1 MEKIMVN
8 FKIYFRYIN
17 ISLALILST
26 SCDNEEA
33 RIDDTENENSSVFI
47 GLNNIS
53 TTFDNLSRSYH
64 IYVPASYSD
73 TEPIPIVF
81 NLHGGAS
88 TAIGYLN
95 SIGNMRPIA
104 DTANFIII
112 YPQATTD
119 SSGNP
124 TWHLGGENSKST
136 SVDDV
141 GFVSHIIDE
150 VSSIYS
156 VDLERVYVTGF
167 SNGGYLAYEI
177 ACLLSNKIAGIGSVA
192 GHMFI
197 DTYNYCDP
205 SHPTPLIN
213 IHGTEDFYD
222 GIAGY
227 YLDQNLSN
235 RYWTEYNNT
244 DPDPVITYI
253 EDTNT
258 QDGSTVE
265 LHSWLNGD
273 NGISVVHFKV
283 MGGGHSYPNL
293 NPSSSKGYE
302 NGDIDSNSEIWNF
315 LSRYDIN
322 GLR

>member
-1 MEKIMVN
+1 MIN

-17 ISLALILST
+17 LSLAFIFST

-33 RIDDTENENSSVFI
+33 RIDDTENENSSEFI

-53 TTFDNLSRSYH
+53 TTHDNLNRSYQ
-64 IYVPASYSD
+64 IYVPASYSNN
-73 TEPIPIVF
+73 EPIPIVF

-95 SIGNMRPIA
+95 SIGDMRPIA

-136 SVDDV
+136 SVNDV

-244 DPDPVITYI
+244 DHDPVITYI
-253 EDTNT
+253 ENTNT

-273 NGISVVHFKV
+273 NGISLVHYKV
-283 MGGGHSYPNL
+283 IGGGHSYPNL

>member
-1 MEKIMVN
+1 MIN
-8 FKIYFRYIN
+8 FKIYFIYTN
-17 ISLALILST
+17 LSLALILST
-26 SCDNEEA
+26 SCDNEESS
-33 RIDDTENENSSVFI
+33 IDETENEENSEFI

-53 TTFDNLSRSYH
+53 TNFDNLSRSYQ
-64 IYVPASYSD
+64 IYVPSIYSES
-73 TEPIPIVF
+73 EPVPIVF

-88 TAIGYLN
+88 TAYGYLN
-95 SIGNMRPIA
+95 SIGDMRPIA
-104 DTANFIII
+104 DTANFIVI

-119 SSGNP
+119 SSGDP

-136 SVDDV
+136 EVDDV

-156 VDLERVYVTGF
+156 VDLERIYVTGF

-177 ACLLSNKIAGIGSVA
+177 ACLLSNRIAGIGSVA

-213 IHGTEDFYD
+213 IHGTEDFYE

-227 YLDQNLSN
+227 YLDQNISN
-235 RYWTEYNNT
+235 QYWTEYNNT
-244 DPDPVITYI
+244 DPDPVITYL
-253 EDTNT
+253 ENSNT

-273 NGISVVHFKV
+273 NGISVVHYKV

>member
-1 MEKIMVN
+1 MEKIMVK

-33 RIDDTENENSSVFI
+33 RIDDTENENSSEFI

-177 ACLLSNKIAGIGSVA
+177 ACLLSNRIAGIGSVA

-205 SHPTPLIN
+205 SHPTPVIN

>member
-1 MEKIMVN
+1 MIN

-17 ISLALILST
+17 LSLAFIFST

-33 RIDDTENENSSVFI
+33 RIDDTENENSSEFI

-53 TTFDNLSRSYH
+53 TTFDNLSRSYQ
-64 IYVPASYSD
+64 IYVPASYSN

-95 SIGNMRPIA
+95 SIGDMRPIA

-136 SVDDV
+136 SVNDV

-177 ACLLSNKIAGIGSVA
+177 ACLLSNRIAGIGSVA

-244 DPDPVITYI
+244 DHDPVITYI
-253 EDTNT
+253 ENTNT

-273 NGISVVHFKV
+273 NGISLVHYKV
-283 MGGGHSYPNL
+283 IGGGHSYPNL

>member
-33 RIDDTENENSSVFI
+33 RIDDTENENSSEFI

-293 NPSSSKGYE
+293 NSSSSKGYE

>member
-1 MEKIMVN
+1 MEKIMIN

-17 ISLALILST
+17 LSLALIFST
-26 SCDNEEA
+26 SCDNEES
-33 RIDDTENENSSVFI
+33 RIDDTENENSSEFI

-53 TTFDNLSRSYH
+53 TTHDNLNRSYQ
-64 IYVPASYSD
+64 IYVPATYSV
-73 TEPIPIVF
+73 TEPIPLVF

-88 TAIGYLN
+88 TATGYLN
-95 SIGNMRPIA
+95 SIGDMRPIA

-177 ACLLSNKIAGIGSVA
+177 ACLLSNRIAGIGSVA

-205 SHPTPLIN
+205 SHPTPVIN
-213 IHGTEDFYD
+213 IHGTEDFYE

-244 DPDPVITYI
+244 DTDPVITYI
-253 EDTNT
+253 ENTNT

-273 NGISVVHFKV
+273 NGISVIHYKV

>member
-1 MEKIMVN
+1 MEKIMVK

-253 EDTNT
+253 ENTNT

>member
-1 MEKIMVN
+1 MFCFLFN
-8 FKIYFRYIN
+8 L
-17 ISLALILST
+17 SLVLILSN

-33 RIDDTENENSSVFI
+33 RIDDTENENSSEFI

-64 IYVPASYSD
+64 IYVPSSYSD
-73 TEPIPIVF
+73 TEPIPMVF

-95 SIGNMRPIA
+95 SIGDMRPIA
-104 DTANFIII
+104 DTANFIIV

-156 VDLERVYVTGF
+156 VDLERVYVAGF

-235 RYWTEYNNT
+235 RYWREYNNT

-253 EDTNT
+253 ENTNT

-273 NGISVVHFKV
+273 NGISMVHFKV
-283 MGGGHSYPNL
+283 LGGGHSYPNL
-293 NPSSSKGYE
+293 N
-302 NGDIDSNSEIWNF
+302 
-315 LSRYDIN
+315 LSLIHI
-322 GLR
+322 

>member
-1 MEKIMVN
+1 MIN

-17 ISLALILST
+17 LSLALIFST
-26 SCDNEEA
+26 SCDNEES
-33 RIDDTENENSSVFI
+33 RIDDTENENSSEFI

-53 TTFDNLSRSYH
+53 TTHDNLNRSYQ
-64 IYVPASYSD
+64 IYVPATYSVS
-73 TEPIPIVF
+73 EPIPLVF

-88 TAIGYLN
+88 TATGYLN
-95 SIGNMRPIA
+95 SIGDMRPIA

-177 ACLLSNKIAGIGSVA
+177 ACLLSNRIAGIGSVA

-205 SHPTPLIN
+205 SHPTPVIN

-244 DPDPVITYI
+244 DTDPVITYI
-253 EDTNT
+253 ENTNT

-273 NGISVVHFKV
+273 NGISVVHYKV

>member
-1 MEKIMVN
+1 MIN

-17 ISLALILST
+17 LSLALIFST
-26 SCDNEEA
+26 SCDNEES
-33 RIDDTENENSSVFI
+33 RIDDTENENSSEFI

-53 TTFDNLSRSYH
+53 TTHDNLNRSYQ
-64 IYVPASYSD
+64 IYVPATYSV
-73 TEPIPIVF
+73 TEPIPLVF

-88 TAIGYLN
+88 TATGYLN
-95 SIGNMRPIA
+95 SIGDMRPIA

-150 VSSIYS
+150 ISSIYS

-177 ACLLSNKIAGIGSVA
+177 ACLLSNRIAGIGSVA

-205 SHPTPLIN
+205 SHPTPVIN

-244 DPDPVITYI
+244 DTDPVITYI
-253 EDTNT
+253 ENTNT

-265 LHSWLNGD
+265 LHSWPNGD
-273 NGISVVHFKV
+273 NGISVIHYKV

>member
-1 MEKIMVN
+1 MEKIMIN

-17 ISLALILST
+17 LSLALIFST
-26 SCDNEEA
+26 SCDNEES
-33 RIDDTENENSSVFI
+33 RIDDTENENSSEFI

-53 TTFDNLSRSYH
+53 TTHDNLNRSYQ
-64 IYVPASYSD
+64 IYVPATYSVS
-73 TEPIPIVF
+73 EPIPLVF

-88 TAIGYLN
+88 TATGYLN
-95 SIGNMRPIA
+95 SIGDMRPIA

-177 ACLLSNKIAGIGSVA
+177 ACLLSNRIAGIGSVA

-205 SHPTPLIN
+205 SHPTPVIN

-244 DPDPVITYI
+244 DTDPVITFI
-253 EDTNT
+253 ENTNT

-273 NGISVVHFKV
+273 NGISVVHYKV

>member
-1 MEKIMVN
+1 MEKIMIN

-17 ISLALILST
+17 LSLALIFST
-26 SCDNEEA
+26 SCDNEES
-33 RIDDTENENSSVFI
+33 RIDDTENENSSEFI

-53 TTFDNLSRSYH
+53 TTHDNLNRSYQ
-64 IYVPASYSD
+64 IYVPATYSV
-73 TEPIPIVF
+73 TEPIPLVF

-88 TAIGYLN
+88 TATGYLN
-95 SIGNMRPIA
+95 SIGDMRPIA

-177 ACLLSNKIAGIGSVA
+177 ACLLSNRIAGIGSVA

-205 SHPTPLIN
+205 SHPTPVIN
-213 IHGTEDFYD
+213 IHGTEDFYE

-244 DPDPVITYI
+244 DTDPVITYI
-253 EDTNT
+253 ENTNT

-273 NGISVVHFKV
+273 NGISVVHYKV

>member
-1 MEKIMVN
+1 
-8 FKIYFRYIN
+8 
-17 ISLALILST
+17 
-26 SCDNEEA
+26 
-33 RIDDTENENSSVFI
+33 
-47 GLNNIS
+47 
-53 TTFDNLSRSYH
+53 
-64 IYVPASYSD
+64 
-73 TEPIPIVF
+73 
-81 NLHGGAS
+81 
-88 TAIGYLN
+88 
-95 SIGNMRPIA
+95 
-104 DTANFIII
+104 
-112 YPQATTD
+112 
-119 SSGNP
+119 
-124 TWHLGGENSKST
+124 
-136 SVDDV
+136 
-141 GFVSHIIDE
+141 
-150 VSSIYS
+150 
-156 VDLERVYVTGF
+156 
-167 SNGGYLAYEI
+167 
-177 ACLLSNKIAGIGSVA
+177 
-192 GHMFI
+192 MFI

-205 SHPTPLIN
+205 SHPTPVIN

-244 DPDPVITYI
+244 DSDPVITYI
-253 EDTNT
+253 ENTNT

-273 NGISVVHFKV
+273 NGISVIHYKV

>member
-33 RIDDTENENSSVFI
+33 RIDDTENENSSEFI

-73 TEPIPIVF
+73 TEPIPILF

-253 EDTNT
+253 ENTNT

-293 NPSSSKGYE
+293 NSSSSKGYE

>member
-1 MEKIMVN
+1 MIN

-17 ISLALILST
+17 LSLALIFST
-26 SCDNEEA
+26 SCDNEES
-33 RIDDTENENSSVFI
+33 RIDDTENENSSEFI

-53 TTFDNLSRSYH
+53 TTHDNLNRSYQ
-64 IYVPASYSD
+64 IYVPATYSV
-73 TEPIPIVF
+73 TEPIPLVF

-88 TAIGYLN
+88 TATGYLN
-95 SIGNMRPIA
+95 SIGDMRPIA

-177 ACLLSNKIAGIGSVA
+177 ACLLSNRIAGIGSVA

-205 SHPTPLIN
+205 SHPTPVIN

-244 DPDPVITYI
+244 DTDPVITYI
-253 EDTNT
+253 ENTNT

-273 NGISVVHFKV
+273 NGISVIHYKV

>member
-1 MEKIMVN
+1 
-8 FKIYFRYIN
+8 
-17 ISLALILST
+17 
-26 SCDNEEA
+26 
-33 RIDDTENENSSVFI
+33 
-47 GLNNIS
+47 
-53 TTFDNLSRSYH
+53 
-64 IYVPASYSD
+64 
-73 TEPIPIVF
+73 
-81 NLHGGAS
+81 
-88 TAIGYLN
+88 
-95 SIGNMRPIA
+95 MRPIA

-253 EDTNT
+253 ENTNT

>member
-1 MEKIMVN
+1 MEKIMVK

-33 RIDDTENENSSVFI
+33 RIDDTENENSSEFI

-253 EDTNT
+253 ENTNT

>member
-1 MEKIMVN
+1 MEKIMIN

-17 ISLALILST
+17 LSLALIFST
-26 SCDNEEA
+26 SCDNEES
-33 RIDDTENENSSVFI
+33 RIDDTENENSSEFI

-53 TTFDNLSRSYH
+53 TTHDNLNRSYQ
-64 IYVPASYSD
+64 IYVPATYSVS
-73 TEPIPIVF
+73 EPIPLVF

-88 TAIGYLN
+88 TATGYLN
-95 SIGNMRPIA
+95 SIGDMRPIA

-177 ACLLSNKIAGIGSVA
+177 ACLLSNRIAGIGSVA

-205 SHPTPLIN
+205 SHPTPVIN

-244 DPDPVITYI
+244 DTDPVITYI
-253 EDTNT
+253 ENTNT

-273 NGISVVHFKV
+273 NGISVVHYKV

>member
-1 MEKIMVN
+1 MIK
-8 FKIYFRYIN
+8 FKIYFGYIN
-17 ISLALILST
+17 LSLALILYT
-26 SCDNEEA
+26 SCDNEEPS
-33 RIDDTENENSSVFI
+33 IDETNSEESSEFI

-53 TTFDNLSRSYH
+53 TTFDNLSRSYQ
-64 IYVPASYSD
+64 IYVPSIYSES
-73 TEPIPIVF
+73 EPVPIVF

-88 TAIGYLN
+88 TASGYLN
-95 SIGNMRPIA
+95 SIGDMRPIA
-104 DTANFIII
+104 DTANFIVI

-119 SSGNP
+119 SSGDP

-156 VDLERVYVTGF
+156 VDLDRIYVTGF

-177 ACLLSNKIAGIGSVA
+177 ACLLSNRIAGIGSVA

-197 DTYNYCDP
+197 DTYNYCNP

-213 IHGTEDFYD
+213 IHGTEDFYE
-222 GIAGY
+222 GIGEY

-235 RYWTEYNNT
+235 QYWTEYNNT
-244 DPDPVITYI
+244 DPDPVITNI
-253 EDTNT
+253 ENTNT

-265 LHSWLNGD
+265 LHSWLNGE
-273 NGISVVHFKV
+273 NEVSVVHYKV
-283 MGGGHSYPNL
+283 LGGGHSYPNL

-315 LSRYDIN
+315 LSSYDIN

>member
-33 RIDDTENENSSVFI
+33 RIDDTENENSSEFI

-253 EDTNT
+253 ENTNT

>member
-1 MEKIMVN
+1 MKKVVIH
-8 FKIYFRYIN
+8 FKKYFKYIN
-17 ISLALILST
+17 ISFLIILLLS
-26 SCDNEEA
+26 CENDEAEINEDES
-33 RIDDTENENSSVFI
+33 EVNSEFI

-53 TTFDNLSRSYH
+53 TIFDNLTRSYH
-64 IYVPASYSD
+64 IYVPSSYSVS
-73 TEPIPIVF
+73 EPIPIVF

-88 TAIGYLN
+88 TATGYLN
-95 SIGNMRPIA
+95 SIGDMRSIA

-119 SSGNP
+119 NSGDP

-156 VDLERVYVTGF
+156 IDLDRVYVTGF

-177 ACLLSNKIAGIGSVA
+177 ACLLSNRIAGIGVVA
-192 GHMFI
+192 GHMFV
-197 DTYNYCDP
+197 DTYNYCNP

-213 IHGTEDFYD
+213 IHGTEDFYE

-235 RYWTEYNNT
+235 RYWAEYNNT

-253 EDTNT
+253 ENTNS

-265 LHSWLNGD
+265 LHSWLNGE
-273 NGISVVHFKV
+273 NEVSVIHYKV
-283 MGGGHSYPNL
+283 IGGGHSYPNL

>member
-1 MEKIMVN
+1 MEKIMIN

-17 ISLALILST
+17 LSLALIFST
-26 SCDNEEA
+26 SCDNEES
-33 RIDDTENENSSVFI
+33 RIDDTENENSSEFI

-53 TTFDNLSRSYH
+53 TTHDNLNRSYQ
-64 IYVPASYSD
+64 IYVPATYSV
-73 TEPIPIVF
+73 TEPIPLVF

-88 TAIGYLN
+88 TATGYLN
-95 SIGNMRPIA
+95 SIGDMRPIA

-112 YPQATTD
+112 YPQATID

-177 ACLLSNKIAGIGSVA
+177 ACLLSNRIAGIGSVA

-205 SHPTPLIN
+205 SHPTPVIN
-213 IHGTEDFYD
+213 IHGTEDFYE

-244 DPDPVITYI
+244 DTDPVITYI
-253 EDTNT
+253 ENTNT

-273 NGISVVHFKV
+273 NGISVVHYKV

>member
-33 RIDDTENENSSVFI
+33 RIDDTENENSSEFI

>member
-1 MEKIMVN
+1 MIN

-17 ISLALILST
+17 LSLALIFST
-26 SCDNEEA
+26 SCDNEES
-33 RIDDTENENSSVFI
+33 RIDDTENENSSEFI

-53 TTFDNLSRSYH
+53 TTHDNLNRSYQ
-64 IYVPASYSD
+64 IYVPATYSVS
-73 TEPIPIVF
+73 EPIPLVF

-88 TAIGYLN
+88 TATGYLN
-95 SIGNMRPIA
+95 SIGDMRPIA

-177 ACLLSNKIAGIGSVA
+177 ACLLSNRIAGIGSVA

-205 SHPTPLIN
+205 SHPTPVIN

-244 DPDPVITYI
+244 DTDPVITFI
-253 EDTNT
+253 ENTNT

-273 NGISVVHFKV
+273 NGISVVHYKV

>member
-1 MEKIMVN
+1 MIN
-8 FKIYFRYIN
+8 FKIYIRYIN
-17 ISLALILST
+17 LSLAIILST

-33 RIDDTENENSSVFI
+33 RIDDTENENSSEFI

-53 TTFDNLSRSYH
+53 TTYDNLSRSYQ
-64 IYVPASYSD
+64 IYVPESYSV
-73 TEPIPIVF
+73 TKPIPIVF

-88 TAIGYLN
+88 TAMGYLN
-95 SIGNMRPIA
+95 SIGDMRPIA

-124 TWHLGGENSKST
+124 TWHLGGVNSKST

-141 GFVSHIIDE
+141 GFVSYIIDE

-205 SHPTPLIN
+205 NHPTPLIN

-244 DPDPVITYI
+244 DSDPIVTYI
-253 EDTNT
+253 ENTNT

-273 NGISVVHFKV
+273 NGISVVHYKV

>member
-1 MEKIMVN
+1 MEKIMIN

-17 ISLALILST
+17 LSLALIFST
-26 SCDNEEA
+26 SCDNEES
-33 RIDDTENENSSVFI
+33 RIDDTENENSSEFI

-53 TTFDNLSRSYH
+53 TTHDNLNRSYQ
-64 IYVPASYSD
+64 IYVPATYSVS
-73 TEPIPIVF
+73 EPIPLVF

-88 TAIGYLN
+88 TATGYLN
-95 SIGNMRPIA
+95 SIGDMRPIA

-205 SHPTPLIN
+205 NHPTPLIN

-244 DPDPVITYI
+244 DSDPVITYI
-253 EDTNT
+253 ENTNT

-273 NGISVVHFKV
+273 NGISVVHYKV

>member
-33 RIDDTENENSSVFI
+33 RIDDTESENSSEFI

-253 EDTNT
+253 ENTNT

>member
-1 MEKIMVN
+1 MIN

-17 ISLALILST
+17 LSLALIFST
-26 SCDNEEA
+26 SCDNEET
-33 RIDDTENENSSVFI
+33 RIDDTENENSSEFI

-53 TTFDNLSRSYH
+53 TTHDNLNRSYQ
-64 IYVPASYSD
+64 IYVPATYSVS
-73 TEPIPIVF
+73 EPIPLVF

-88 TAIGYLN
+88 TATGYLN
-95 SIGNMRPIA
+95 SIGDMRPIA

-177 ACLLSNKIAGIGSVA
+177 ACLLSNRIAGIGSVA

-205 SHPTPLIN
+205 SHPTPVIN

-244 DPDPVITYI
+244 DTDPVITFI
-253 EDTNT
+253 ENTNT

-273 NGISVVHFKV
+273 NGISVVHYKV